1 MLQSS
6 SGKGESVQRQCA
18 YKGTSTDMM
27 EQVVVGPGR
36 TRGEEEILLA
46 KGI

>member
-1 MLQSS
+1 MLWSS
-6 SGKGESVQRQCA
+6 SREGESVQRQCA
-18 YKGTSTDMM
+18 YKGISTNMM
-27 EQVVVGPGR
+27 EPVVVGVGR